1 MVFNS
6 LTRWKVEKTPAML
19 PKSWKKPFNIGIV
32 IPAKI
37 TFCNECSKKII
48 VIGVKIK
55 VTKVKEMKLLCI
67 Y

>member
-1 MVFNS
+1 MEG
-6 LTRWKVEKTPAML
+6 KKTPAML

-32 IPAKI
+32 IPTKI
-37 TFCNECSKKII
+37 RFCNECSKKII
-48 VIGVKIK
+48 VIGVKFK